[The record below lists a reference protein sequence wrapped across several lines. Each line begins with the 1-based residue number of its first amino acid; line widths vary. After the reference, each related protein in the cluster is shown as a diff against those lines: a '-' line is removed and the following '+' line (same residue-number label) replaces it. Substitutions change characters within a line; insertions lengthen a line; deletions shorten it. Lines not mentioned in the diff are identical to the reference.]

1 MEWLSGMLAEALIA
15 RGVETSVEQELADLK
30 EWFAGVKAEQR
41 EADAVIAESDH
52 LPRGFGLNAL
62 SMGSRSQWYANG
74 RDQAA
79 AAIRAAG
86 IEAGVQNV
94 D

>member
-1 MEWLSGMLAEALIA
+1 M
-15 RGVETSVEQELADLK
+15 
-30 EWFAGVKAEQR
+30 
-41 EADAVIAESDH
+41 IAESDH